1 MSPHAKQQR
10 TGRSKA
16 ASRRTLGRQG
26 GQGPGQGRGAN
37 AGEQKP
43 EMAVDDAEL
52 VPEESRKSPR
62 QTDKAEG
69 DVEDAASGISQR
81 RRRVVH

>member
-1 MSPHAKQQR
+1 MSPHNRQERSQ
-10 TGRSKA
+10 RSKE
-16 ASRRTLGRQG
+16 ASRRTASRQG

-43 EMAVDDAEL
+43 GMAVDEAEF

-69 DVEDAASGISQR
+69 DEDEEGR
-81 RRRVVH
+81 RTRHRGVH